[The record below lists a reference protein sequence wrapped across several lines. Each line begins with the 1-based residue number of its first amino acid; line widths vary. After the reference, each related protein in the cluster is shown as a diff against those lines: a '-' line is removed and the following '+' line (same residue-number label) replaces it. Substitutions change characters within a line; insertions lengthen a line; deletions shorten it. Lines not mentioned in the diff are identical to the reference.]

1 MNISTTRLRL
11 SGYPSRA
18 LSRRAAALL
27 LATVGASWLS
37 ACAPLLMG
45 GAMVGGALVA
55 TDRRTAGTQLE
66 DEAIEL
72 KASHRAREV
81 SPAGHIN
88 VTSYNR
94 MALITGEVPSDAD
107 RKAVEQVVSKVENVR
122 SVVNE
127 LAIAGN
133 SALGVRSSDTLI
145 SGKVKASFIDAKDLQ
160 VQTIKVTTERG
171 VVYLMGL
178 ATEREAARAAEVARA
193 VSGVQKVVRVFDL
206 ISEAELAALLP
217 KANR

>member
-1 MNISTTRLRL
+1 MMKTLL
-11 SGYPSRA
+11 VA
-18 LSRRAAALL
+18 LSAVAAASLM
-27 LATVGASWLS
+27 S
-37 ACAPLLMG
+37 ACAPLILG

-55 TDRRTAGTQLE
+55 VDRRTAGTQLE

-72 KASHRAREV
+72 KAGARAREV

-94 MALITGEVPSDAD
+94 MLLVTGEVPNETD
-107 RKAVEQVVSKVENVR
+107 RKAVEQVVGRIENVR

-133 SALGVRSSDTLI
+133 SALGVRSSDSLI

-160 VQTIKVTTERG
+160 AQAIKVTTERG
-171 VVYLMGL
+171 VVYLMGMV
-178 ATEREAARAAEVARA
+178 TEREATRASDVARSI
-193 VSGVQKVVRVFDL
+193 SGVHKVVRVFEL
-206 ISEAELAALLP
+206 ISEAELASLQPRSAP
-217 KANR
+217 R